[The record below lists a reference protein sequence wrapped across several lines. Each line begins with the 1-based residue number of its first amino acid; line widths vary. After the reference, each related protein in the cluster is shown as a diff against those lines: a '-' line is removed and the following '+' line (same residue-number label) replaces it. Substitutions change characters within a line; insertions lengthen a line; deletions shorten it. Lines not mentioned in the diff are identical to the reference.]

1 MESNP
6 FADLISIMRDE
17 GKTPSSFFMGEI
29 IKPLPNIE
37 INTQGLPLYKSDL
50 MIDKWLYDR
59 NCIGFECSSASSC
72 PDDGGHKHTI
82 STNPSLKDTL
92 NPGDKVFLVCLGEK
106 FLILSKVV
114 DL

>member
-1 MESNP
+1 MKSNP
-6 FADLISIMRDE
+6 FADLIGIIRDE

-37 INTQGLPLYKSDL
+37 INTQGLQLYKSDL
-50 MIDKWLYDR
+50 VIDKWLYDR
-59 NCIGFECSSASSC
+59 NSIEFECSSVSSC
-72 PDDGGHKHTI
+72 SDDGGHKHI
-82 STNPSLKDTL
+82 INTNPNLKNIL
-92 NPGDKVFLVCLGEK
+92 NTGDKVLLVCLGEK

>member
-6 FADLISIMRDE
+6 FADLIGIMRDE
-17 GKTPSSFFMGEI
+17 GKTPSSFFMGEV

-72 PDDGGHKHTI
+72 PDDGGHKHT
-82 STNPSLKDTL
+82 L

>member
-6 FADLISIMRDE
+6 FADLIGIMRDE
-17 GKTPSSFFMGEI
+17 GKTPSSFFMGEV

-37 INTQGLPLYKSDL
+37 INTQGLQLYKDDL
-50 MIDKWLYDR
+50 VIDKWLYDR
-59 NCIGFECSSASSC
+59 NSIEFECSNISSC
-72 PDDGGHKHTI
+72 SDDGGHKHDI
-82 STNPSLKDTL
+82 STNSSLKNTL
-92 NPGDKVFLVCLGEK
+92 IPGDKVFLVCLGEK